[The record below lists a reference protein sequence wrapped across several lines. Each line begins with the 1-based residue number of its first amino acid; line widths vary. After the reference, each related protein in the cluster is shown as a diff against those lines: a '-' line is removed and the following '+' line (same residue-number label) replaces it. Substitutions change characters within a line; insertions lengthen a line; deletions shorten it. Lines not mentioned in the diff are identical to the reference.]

1 MLRALD
7 SSMPNLKLT
16 LEYDGTDYHG
26 WQVQLG
32 LPTIQGAM
40 EETIKRVSGE
50 EVRVT
55 GAGRTD
61 AGVHALGQVANFHT
75 GKALEPLRW
84 QQALNALLP
93 PDIVVRGVE
102 EAPEDFDARRSA
114 KSKTY
119 RYSILNR
126 PYPSA
131 LDRRYL
137 LHVPDPLDLGAMAE
151 AVALLLGEHDFS
163 AFRATGCT
171 AATPVRRVS
180 EARFTTEGERLH
192 FFITADAFLMHMV
205 RIIVGTLVE
214 VGTGKLTPAGFR
226 DILKSCDRGRAG
238 KTVPPHG
245 LCLMGVRY

>member
-1 MLRALD
+1 
-7 SSMPNLKLT
+7 MPNLRLT

-26 WQVQLG
+26 WQVQPG
-32 LPTIQGAM
+32 LPTIQGTL

-50 EVRVT
+50 EARVT

-61 AGVHALGQVANFHT
+61 AGVHAFGQVANFFT
-75 GKALEPLRW
+75 GKALETKSW
-84 QQALNALLP
+84 QRALNSLLP
-93 PDIVVRGVE
+93 PDIVVRRVE

-131 LDRRYL
+131 LDRRTS
-137 LHVPDPLDLGAMAE
+137 LHLPDPLDLGAMAE
-151 AVALLLGEHDFS
+151 AAAFLLGEHDFS
-163 AFRATGCT
+163 AFRASECT

-205 RIIVGTLVE
+205 RIIVGTLFE
-214 VGTGKLTPAGFR
+214 VGRGRLTPTGFR
-226 DILKSCDRGRAG
+226 EVLRSGDRTRAG